1 MTGRTHDIAAVVA
14 VSAVALTQ
22 PLPSLNFQTLGLG
35 ILATLLGGLAPD
47 LDQVGSGLW
56 RKLPGGWFV
65 DNIFNFILIGG
76 HRAISH
82 SLVGVFFAYHIFGF
96 ILDPL
101 VGPYNLNGDLL
112 QWAFTIAYTT
122 HLVMDSLTVEGV
134 PWLWPLPIKLGVP
147 PIKSLRIVTGSKTEK
162 LLVEPALIAG
172 LILLYYKFGSVAFA
186 ILKNLH

>member
-22 PLPSLNFQTLGLG
+22 PLPSMNFQTLGLAV
-35 ILATLLGGLAPD
+35 LATLVGGLAPD

-65 DNIFNFILIGG
+65 DNIFNFVLIGG

-82 SLVGVFFAYHIFGF
+82 SLVGIFLAYYIFGF
-96 ILDPL
+96 ILGPL
-101 VGPYNLNGDLL
+101 VEPYHLNGALIV
-112 QWAFTIAYTT
+112 WAFTIAYLS
-122 HLVMDSLTVEGV
+122 HLVTDSLTVEGV
-134 PWLWPLPIKLGVP
+134 PWFWPLPLKLGVP
-147 PIKSLRIVTGSKTEK
+147 PIKSLRVVTGSKTEK

-172 LILLYYKFGSVAFA
+172 LILLYYKFAANAFS